1 MTTKFAFLFGA
12 GASKALGMHVKPRT
26 PPLMCELY
34 DELAI
39 FFQKER
45 ESGGLFGIY
54 PNQFRKDLEQHA
66 DQFKKNFEE
75 AYTEFVLKNTTN
87 YALPGSALS

>member
-12 GASKALGMHVKPRT
+12 GASKALGIHVKPRT

-54 PNQFRKDLEQHA
+54 PINLGKIWSSTPINLRKISRRLILNS
-66 DQFKKNFEE
+66 F
-75 AYTEFVLKNTTN
+75 
-87 YALPGSALS
+87 